1 MGQQRSSHWLT
12 GQGVIEYALILALLA
27 AVAVLALS
35 AMGVSL
41 QNVFGE
47 VTSALSGLG
56 TEPSPTPSC
65 EVFYQ
70 SQFDRGIN
78 EWYQLKGGLW
88 SGRWR
93 MIAGKMV
100 GDPLAAALLKSV
112 NQADYVVT
120 ADSISLEKVRN
131 TYQGFALIFRAVALQ
146 NRLESYM
153 FEFEKKNAA
162 DPGLMYF
169 SKWVKGYQVFP
180 PLAQAA
186 VPANF
191 DWKNVKQMRVAVQ
204 GDTFTAYINGQEVLR
219 ARDATYT
226 QGYVGMAVNYGS
238 RATVSNFSVTS
249 LGCLLEEERNAP

>member
-1 MGQQRSSHWLT
+1 MGRQRNGHCST

-27 AVAVLALS
+27 AVAVLGLS

-41 QNVFGE
+41 QNVLGQ
-47 VTSALSGLG
+47 VVSALSALG
-56 TEPSPTPSC
+56 GEQPPSC

-88 SGRWR
+88 SGKWR
-93 MIAGKMV
+93 NIAGKMV

-120 ADSISLEKVRN
+120 AESISLERVRD
-131 TYQGFALIFRAVALQ
+131 TYRGFALIFRAAALENQ
-146 NRLESYM
+146 LESYM

-169 SKWVKGYQVFP
+169 SKWVRGYQVFP
-180 PLAQAA
+180 PLAQAG

-191 DWKNVKQMRVAVQ
+191 DWDKVQQMRVVVQ
-204 GDTFTAYINGQEVLR
+204 GDTFIAYINGQEVLR
-219 ARDATYT
+219 ARDSTYA

-249 LGCLLEEERNAP
+249 IGCP